1 MTPGLVLNHRYRLLE
16 LLATG
21 GMGEVWRAMDETLA
35 REVAVKVLRDE
46 LITDTRAR
54 GRFQAEARFA
64 AALQHGGIAQVYDFG
79 EVDGRAYLVMELV
92 PGEPLSGILA
102 RTGGLTPEA
111 ALDLIAQA
119 ARALA
124 VAHAAGIVH
133 RDVKPANLLVTADG
147 TVKITDFGI
156 ARGLKMASSQ
166 TQTGMVMGTAHY
178 ISPEQA
184 SGQEVTPASDLYSLG
199 VVAYECLTGAAP
211 FDADTPVVIALKH
224 VREAPPE
231 LPPGVPGPVRSLV
244 ADLLAKT
251 PAERPASATAVADR
265 AMVIRDTL
273 SLSASFPE
281 EEATPGGTPAGNSQP
296 SATRADP
303 ARPGDSRPGRTQ
315 AGRTQAGAKRADD
328 TRGAA
333 TRTGGSR
340 TGGSRTG
347 GSRTGGSRTG
357 GSRTGGTRAGGSRP
371 MPLWKGAMP
380 EDGGPTPQNTKGL
393 PISGPLP
400 EFDGGGTPDTL
411 TGVTGQRRTA
421 LTYTSVAAGVL
432 LLGVI
437 VVGSLWRGFAAA
449 GLVQDSPTRL
459 PAVQPNEVAPTAGAT
474 PVRRESH
481 PRITGRHA
489 SPTTTNGTPSAS
501 PSQKPTRKPTKERP
515 TAPKPTPTP
524 TGSTTTPSTPSPDP
538 SPTDSGGLGSKDKV

>member
-1 MTPGLVLNHRYRLLE
+1 MTHDLVLNHRYRLLE
-16 LLATG
+16 RLATG
-21 GMGEVWRAMDETLA
+21 GMGEVWRARDETLA
-35 REVAVKVLRDE
+35 REVAVKLLRDE
-46 LITDTRAR
+46 LITDARAR

-156 ARGLKMASSQ
+156 ARGLRMASSQ

-184 SGQEVTPASDLYSLG
+184 SGQEITPASDLYSLG
-199 VVAYECLTGAAP
+199 VVAYECLTGVAP
-211 FDADTPVVIALKH
+211 FDADTPVAIALKH

-231 LPPGVPGPVRSLV
+231 LPPGVPGPVRALV
-244 ADLLAKT
+244 TALLAKI
-251 PAERPASATAVADR
+251 PEERPADAATVADR

-273 SLSASFPE
+273 SLAISFPA
-281 EEATPGGTPAGNSQP
+281 EEATPEV
-296 SATRADP
+296 
-303 ARPGDSRPGRTQ
+303 
-315 AGRTQAGAKRADD
+315 
-328 TRGAA
+328 AA
-333 TRTGGSR
+333 
-340 TGGSRTG
+340 
-347 GSRTGGSRTG
+347 
-357 GSRTGGTRAGGSRP
+357 
-371 MPLWKGAMP
+371 
-380 EDGGPTPQNTKGL
+380 GPTPQNTPAPQATKGL
-393 PISGPLP
+393 SIPTPLP
-400 EFDGGGTPDTL
+400 EFDGKGSPDTL
-411 TGVTGQRRTA
+411 TGVAGQRRTA
-421 LTYTSVAAGVL
+421 LMYTSVAAGVL

-437 VVGSLWRGFAAA
+437 VVGSIWRGFASA
-449 GLVQDSPTRL
+449 GLVQDNPTRL
-459 PAVQPNEVAPTAGAT
+459 PSVQPNDVAPTADAT
-474 PVRRESH
+474 PVRREVH
-481 PRITGRHA
+481 PRITGRRA

-501 PSQKPTRKPTKERP
+501 PSEKPTRKPTKERP

-524 TGSTTTPSTPSPDP
+524 TGSATTPSTPSPDP

>member
-1 MTPGLVLNHRYRLLE
+1 VTRDLVLNHRYRLLE
-16 LLATG
+16 RLATG
-21 GMGEVWRAMDETLA
+21 GMGEVWRAVDQTLA
-35 REVAVKVLRDE
+35 REVAVKLLREE
-46 LITDTRAR
+46 LITDARAR

-64 AALQHGGIAQVYDFG
+64 AALQHGGIAQVYDYG
-79 EVDGRAYLVMELV
+79 AVDGRAYLVMELV

-111 ALDLIAQA
+111 VLDLVAQA

-156 ARGLKMASSQ
+156 ARGLQVVSSQ

-184 SGQEVTPASDLYSLG
+184 SGQEISPATDLYSLG
-199 VVAYECLTGAAP
+199 VVAYECLTGTAP
-211 FDADTPVVIALKH
+211 FDADTPVAIALKH
-224 VREAPPE
+224 VREAPPD
-231 LPPGVPGPVRSLV
+231 LPADIPEPVRSLV
-244 ADLLAKT
+244 ADLLAKS
-251 PAERPASATAVADR
+251 PEERPADATTVADR

-273 SLSASFPE
+273 TLTDPTTAPSADPVPSAHPAPSGT
-281 EEATPGGTPAGNSQP
+281 ATKGVPSRSP
-296 SATRADP
+296 SAT
-303 ARPGDSRPGRTQ
+303 
-315 AGRTQAGAKRADD
+315 
-328 TRGAA
+328 
-333 TRTGGSR
+333 
-340 TGGSRTG
+340 
-347 GSRTGGSRTG
+347 
-357 GSRTGGTRAGGSRP
+357 
-371 MPLWKGAMP
+371 
-380 EDGGPTPQNTKGL
+380 GL
-393 PISGPLP
+393 PAPPVLP
-400 EFDGGGTPDTL
+400 EFDGEASPDTL

-437 VVGSLWRGFAAA
+437 VVGSMWRGFASAD
-449 GLVQDSPTRL
+449 LVRDDPTRL
-459 PAVQPNEVAPTAGAT
+459 PAVQPGDVTPTSRAT
-474 PVRRESH
+474 PVTHEVH
-481 PRITGRHA
+481 PKTPGRHA
-489 SPTTTNGTPSAS
+489 PPTTTNGTPTAS
-501 PSQKPTRKPTKERP
+501 PSEKPTRKPTKERP